1 MTLIKLSARKI
12 GEGAELSRPMA
23 YYVDSADIKVLKA
36 GVSGS
41 EFTDTGAILPNQ
53 LIDVFESPPE
63 VRAAIN
69 VASGSVTGMF
79 DKREVF
85 DGVSASGTNQAT
97 ATPLTKYFNR
107 VSAVVVTTVDGVA
120 LPASP
125 SVGDVCVVLNDA
137 SGVLDVFAHH
147 ANATIDAE
155 ASGSAYSGGM
165 AAGQVVN
172 FVCTTSGDEGIWKSA
187 IDDSTP

>member
-1 MTLIKLSARKI
+1 MTLIKLSARRI
-12 GEGAELSRPMA
+12 GEGAVFSRPLA
-23 YYVDSADIKVLKA
+23 YYVDSADVKTLKT

-69 VASGSVTGMF
+69 VASGDVTGMF
-79 DKREVF
+79 DKRDVF
-85 DGVSASGTNQAT
+85 NGVSASGTNQAT
-97 ATPLTKYFNR
+97 ATPLTKYFNKI
-107 VSAVVVTTVDGVA
+107 SAVVISTVDGVS

-137 SGVLDVFAHH
+137 SATLEVFPHH
-147 ANATIDAE
+147 ANAKIDAE
-155 ASGSAYSGGM
+155 SAAAAYSGGL
-165 AAGQVVN
+165 AIGQSVN
-172 FVCTTSGDEGIWKSA
+172 FVCTTAGDAGTWESA

>member
-1 MTLIKLSARKI
+1 MTLIKLSARKVGQ
-12 GEGAELSRPMA
+12 GEAFSRPMA
-23 YYVDSADIKVLKA
+23 YYVDSADIKTLKA

-69 VASGSVTGMF
+69 VASGDVTGMF
-79 DKREVF
+79 DKRDVF
-85 DGVSASGTNQAT
+85 NGVSASGTNQAT
-97 ATPLTKYFNR
+97 ATPLTKYFNKI
-107 VSAVVVTTVDGVA
+107 SAVVISTVDGVS

-137 SGVLDVFAHH
+137 SATLDVFPHH
-147 ANATIDAE
+147 ANAKIDTESA
-155 ASGSAYSGGM
+155 AAAYSGGL
-165 AAGQVVN
+165 AIGQSVN
-172 FVCTTSGDEGIWKSA
+172 FVCTTAGDAGTWESA